1 MLLLP
6 NFDSIFYKFL
16 KKTKIAKN
24 NKKPKNMFLIICGV
38 IFKEFKIKKRKKK
51 AFNFFSDLILIVKGR
66 TNLKIENSLTK
77 QPIFFNQMVYIQFS

>member
-24 NKKPKNMFLIICGV
+24 NKKPKNMFSIICGV

-51 AFNFFSDLILIVKGR
+51 HLI
-66 TNLKIENSLTK
+66 
-77 QPIFFNQMVYIQFS
+77 F